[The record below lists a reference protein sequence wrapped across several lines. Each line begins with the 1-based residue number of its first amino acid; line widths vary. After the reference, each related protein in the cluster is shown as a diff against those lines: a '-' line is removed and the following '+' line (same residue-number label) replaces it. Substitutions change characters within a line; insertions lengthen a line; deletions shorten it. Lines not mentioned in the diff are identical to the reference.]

1 MSLASIDVCSA
12 NSDYLFKPVVKIKSG
27 YKLIQ
32 KVKPLSYT
40 RARESILGLLR
51 SLYQKQLILA
61 YIHLGCWKRH
71 GRWRSESA
79 KDGYAEDSI
88 ENRLL
93 LSKSLGI
100 GLFHICIPVLC
111 FLIQCSSSLFTS
123 VMLCNCFL

>member
-40 RARESILGLLR
+40 RARESILGLLKEFVPETTNISLHSFR
-51 SLYQKQLILA
+51 SGGTTVAANAQVSDR
-61 YIHLGCWKRH
+61 CWKRH

-93 LSKSLGI
+93 VSKSLGI
-100 GLFHICIPVLC
+100 
-111 FLIQCSSSLFTS
+111 
-123 VMLCNCFL
+123 